1 MGDKRQDQAERI
13 AARYAAWLKCKRVRR
28 YAPTVPM
35 GTST

>member
-13 AARYAAWLKCKRVRR
+13 AARYARLVEMQRVRR